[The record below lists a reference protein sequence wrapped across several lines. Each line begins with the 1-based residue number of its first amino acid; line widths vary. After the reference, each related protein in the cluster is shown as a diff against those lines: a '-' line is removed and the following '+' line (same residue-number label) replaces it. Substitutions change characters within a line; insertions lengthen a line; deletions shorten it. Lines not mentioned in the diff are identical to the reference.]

1 MTTAPFAI
9 GLVLIATFIGAFGAL
24 FLKYGAEKM
33 TRKSKLSFLNTRLL
47 FGTFLYGF
55 SSIFFLIALKNGE
68 LSVLYPITSLSY
80 VWISLLSIKML
91 GEKMNF
97 FKWLGITAILLGVS
111 LIGFGS

>member
-1 MTTAPFAI
+1 MTTTLSAI

-33 TRKSKLSFLNTRLL
+33 TRKSKLSFFNTQLL
-47 FGTFLYGF
+47 IGVLLYGL
-55 SSIFFLIALKNGE
+55 SSVFFLLALKNGE

-80 VWISLLSIKML
+80 IWISLLSIKML

>member
-47 FGTFLYGF
+47 FGIMLYVL
-55 SSIFFLIALKNGE
+55 SSVFFLIALKNGE

-80 VWISLLSIKML
+80 VWISLLSIKLL

-97 FKWLGITAILLGVS
+97 FKWLGISAILLGVS

>member
-1 MTTAPFAI
+1 MTSLFAI
-9 GLVLIATFIGAFGAL
+9 VLVLIATIIGAFGAL
-24 FLKYGAEKM
+24 FLKYGAEKL
-33 TRKSKLSFLNTRLL
+33 TRSNKWTFINKRLIV
-47 FGTFLYGF
+47 GVFLYGV

-68 LSVLYPITSLSY
+68 LSVLYPLTSLSY

-97 FKWLGITAILLGVS
+97 LKWLGIAAILIGVS

>member
-1 MTTAPFAI
+1 MATAPFAI

-47 FGTFLYGF
+47 FGILLYGL
-55 SSIFFLIALKNGE
+55 SSVFFLIALKNGE
-68 LSVLYPITSLSY
+68 LSVLYPLTSLSY

>member
-1 MTTAPFAI
+1 MTTSLFAI

-47 FGTFLYGF
+47 VGVLFYGL
-55 SSIFFLIALKNGE
+55 SSVFFLIALKNGE

-80 VWISLLSIKML
+80 VWISLLSIKLL

-97 FKWLGITAILLGVS
+97 FKWLGITAILFGVS

>member
-1 MTTAPFAI
+1 MTTTILSI
-9 GLVLIATFIGAFGAL
+9 GLVLIATLIGACGAL
-24 FLKYGAEKM
+24 FLKYGAERL
-33 TRKSKLSFLNTRLL
+33 TRKNKLTFFNSRLL
-47 FGTFLYGF
+47 VGVFFYGLSSVFFLY
-55 SSIFFLIALKNGE
+55 ALKGGE

-97 FKWLGITAILLGVS
+97 FKWLGIAAILVGVT